1 MTGRIQLFLKK
12 FVQTALAHVESTRQI
27 LHTDFFQKM
36 LIQIA
41 DDLIGLIGFDLNKFV
56 GIFQG
61 IVNDF
66 YQKTGGC
73 TTGIGFRKLPIGT
86 ADAKEKQELWN
97 TIQDKALEECWEYPL
112 TYTNFVMVSQK
123 NVTGLDGSS
132 VVPEF
137 IDYLSIHVD

>member
-1 MTGRIQLFLKK
+1 MQSVTILPGRDKTGKPEPFQGITLERGELCTIVGNTGSGKSRFIKDVEQ
-12 FVQTALAHVESTRQI
+12 LAHGDSVTRRRVLLDGVEI
-27 LHTDFFQKM
+27 PAEEVPYLQKM

-73 TTGIGFRKLPIGT
+73 TTGIGFRKLPIR
-86 ADAKEKQELWN
+86 
-97 TIQDKALEECWEYPL
+97 
-112 TYTNFVMVSQK
+112 
-123 NVTGLDGSS
+123 
-132 VVPEF
+132 
-137 IDYLSIHVD
+137 SIFPVKGFKFFLKIT

>member
-27 LHTDFFQKM
+27 LHADFFQKM

-41 DDLIGLIGFDLNKFV
+41 DDLVGLIGFNLNKFV

-73 TTGIGFRKLPIGT
+73 TTGIGFGKLPIRSIFPVKGFKFFLKISKFFF
-86 ADAKEKQELWN
+86 DNQFKQAHKGVSVL
-97 TIQDKALEECWEYPL
+97 ISGKMVYL
-112 TYTNFVMVSQK
+112 NF
-123 NVTGLDGSS
+123 N
-132 VVPEF
+132 EIIF
-137 IDYLSIHVD
+137 

>member
-73 TTGIGFRKLPIGT
+73 TTGIGFRKLPIRSIFPVKGF
-86 ADAKEKQELWN
+86 K
-97 TIQDKALEECWEYPL
+97 
-112 TYTNFVMVSQK
+112 
-123 NVTGLDGSS
+123 SS
-132 VVPEF
+132 SKLHSLLVV
-137 IDYLSIHVD
+137 

>member
-66 YQKTGGC
+66 LPEDRWMHHRHRFQKAPHKKHIPGKRFQ
-73 TTGIGFRKLPIGT
+73 ILPQNYT
-86 ADAKEKQELWN
+86 AYW
-97 TIQDKALEECWEYPL
+97 
-112 TYTNFVMVSQK
+112 
-123 NVTGLDGSS
+123 
-132 VVPEF
+132 
-137 IDYLSIHVD
+137 

>member
-1 MTGRIQLFLKK
+1 MTGCIQLFLKK

-27 LHTDFFQKM
+27 LHANFFQKM

-41 DDLIGLIGFDLNKFV
+41 DDLIGLIGFNLNKFV

-73 TTGIGFRKLPIGT
+73 TTGIGFRKLPIRSIFPVKGFILKT
-86 ADAKEKQELWN
+86 DSLRAGSWLFR
-97 TIQDKALEECWEYPL
+97 LEIYD
-112 TYTNFVMVSQK
+112 F
-123 NVTGLDGSS
+123 SS
-132 VVPEF
+132 HTV
-137 IDYLSIHVD
+137 IKS